1 MTRDVLVTISGLHYD
16 ENIMEP
22 GEEAEPIEVISPA
35 VYYLKDGIHYI
46 FYEEPVE
53 GMPGTIKNKIK
64 IKEGGFLEVT
74 KSGLA
79 NTHMIFEKDKMN
91 VTQYDTPYG
100 GIVVGTYTRKLDV
113 DVQEDR
119 ISVYAGYS
127 LDVSGSKV
135 AECDIR
141 VKVESK
147 LQPEVKPVG

>member
-1 MTRDVLVTISGLHYD
+1 MTRDVLVTVSGLHYD
-16 ENIMEP
+16 ENIEEL

-35 VYYLKDGIHYI
+35 TYFFKDGIHYV

-53 GMPGTIKNKIK
+53 GMPGTVQNKIK
-64 IKEGGFLEVT
+64 IKEGEFLEVT

-100 GIVVGTYTRKLDV
+100 GIVVGTYTRKLEV
-113 DVQEDR
+113 DVRAEEIR
-119 ISVYAGYS
+119 AEAWYS

-135 AECDIR
+135 AECDIKIR
-141 VKVESK
+141 VEAK
-147 LQPEVKPVG
+147 